1 MSGKSRNN
9 QSDVANVSWLEWKDS
24 DLNNEKWGVP
34 KDGPDGLFLDTE
46 YVAMPRS
53 LKPDRWIR
61 AKDLQR
67 LTVLSFTLD
76 ITHAIIKLI
85 HTL

>member
-1 MSGKSRNN
+1 MSEKSRSN
-9 QSDVANVSWLEWKDS
+9 QSDVANATWPEWKDS

-34 KDGPDGLFLDTE
+34 KNGSDGLFLDTE
-46 YVAMPRS
+46 CVSMPRS

-67 LTVLSFTLD
+67 LTVPPLMYFRYNTRIS
-76 ITHAIIKLI
+76 
-85 HTL
+85 